1 MSDTPTQSLAIL
13 VTCSPESLGF
23 QHTLGLAR
31 AGLRSGIR
39 VFIYCLDAAVPG
51 VELDEVQ
58 SLKTEGVR
66 WFACSQGAL
75 KHHVEME
82 DQAVFSGLPTLSDLI
97 SKADRFV
104 CFS

>member
-1 MSDTPTQSLAIL
+1 MSDASSQSLAIL
-13 VTCSPESLGF
+13 VTCAPESLGF

-31 AGLRSGIR
+31 AGLRAGTR

-51 VELDEVQ
+51 VELEEAQ
-58 SLKTEGVR
+58 RLKSNGVR

-75 KHHVEME
+75 KYQIEMG